1 MRVTKKLV
9 PESSKMGIILLGAL
23 VALVGIN
30 GILLIREARRQ
41 VRAHILKEH
50 SLIAK
55 HQADTIG
62 VELMGRLR
70 LLESYA
76 NRPSIAEAA
85 ARQDWNAIS
94 SQLTDLLRTDDDFSG
109 AAFADADGEIHVL
122 ESSEPAMAGRKSPYR
137 DNVYRA
143 LSGEYSYVSD
153 AFFIDDPGAQFG
165 ITFSARVEASSG
177 LLLGVLQTTLP
188 VTYESVIPFVPR
200 DERTKIELFD
210 QSGKALLGDEE
221 AGKRTGLRHFGV
233 AEGLEGGRGAGVYR
247 DPGSGHEV
255 IGGYSPVPG
264 VRWVLISEEPQ
275 GRAFGAI
282 KPLVYQL
289 GSVGVAALLAAG
301 GVAWLLL
308 RLLRKLAA
316 ERNRSQT
323 LLASIPDGVVVT
335 DDSGHITLMNAALE
349 KMTGWPLEEARDR
362 LVHEVTGYSA
372 GSPQRTSDFLEEA
385 YPALRAGAVVSP
397 TGRDH
402 TIRSRDGRAIPISWT
417 AAPLTEGERVTGIV
431 AVLRDVSRER
441 EADQLKASLVSTA
454 SHELRTP
461 LTMIQ
466 GFAELLSS
474 RELPGPKRREAVA
487 QIYSAAQ
494 RLSQL
499 IDDLLAVS
507 RIESGRLIM
516 EVEEVDVS
524 STVEDALAVFSP
536 AEKERLSVNVPR
548 SLPLVHA
555 DSRAVVQVLQH
566 LVSNALAYSPSDARV
581 EVAAERVD
589 STIQIMVR
597 DSGIGLSREEMSHIF
612 DKFYRA
618 DNSDVRQTSGT
629 GLGLYITRNLV
640 EMQGGRIWVES
651 EPEVG
656 TRFFVALPSALQAEE
671 PQAAASAS

>member
-1 MRVTKKLV
+1 
-9 PESSKMGIILLGAL
+9 MGIILLGAL

-41 VRAHILKEH
+41 VHAHILKEH
-50 SLIAK
+50 SLSAQ
-55 HQADTIG
+55 HQAQIIG
-62 VELMGRLR
+62 GELVGRLR
-70 LLESYA
+70 LVESYA
-76 NRPSIAEAA
+76 SRPSIVEAA
-85 ARQDWNAIS
+85 ARRDWSEIS
-94 SQLTDLLRTDDDFSG
+94 SQLTDLLRTDDDFFG
-109 AAFADADGEIHVL
+109 AAFADADGELHVL
-122 ESSEPAMAGRKSPYR
+122 EASEPAMAGRQSPYR
-137 DNVYRA
+137 NNVYRA

-153 AFFIDDPGAQFG
+153 AFFIDDPEGRFG

-177 LLLGVLQTTLP
+177 LFLGVLQTTLP
-188 VTYESVIPFVPR
+188 VTQESLIPSVQR
-200 DERTKIELFD
+200 DERTNIELFD
-210 QSGKALLGDEE
+210 QSGTPLLGDEE
-221 AGKRTGLRHFGV
+221 AGLRAGLRHFGV
-233 AEGLEGGRGAGVYR
+233 AEGLEGGRGAGEYR
-247 DPGSGHEV
+247 DPGSGREV

-264 VRWVLISEEPQ
+264 LQWVLISEEPQ
-275 GRAFGAI
+275 GRALASI
-282 KPLVYQL
+282 RPLIYQL
-289 GSVGVAALLAAG
+289 GSVGVAALVAAG

-335 DDSGHITLMNAALE
+335 DDSGHITLMNAAME
-349 KMTGWPLEEARDR
+349 KMTGWPLEEVRDR
-362 LVHEVTGYSA
+362 LVHEVTAYSA
-372 GSPQRTSDFLEEA
+372 GSPQRTADLLEET

-397 TGRDH
+397 AGSDH
-402 TIRSRDGRAIPISWT
+402 TIRSRDGRTIPISWT
-417 AAPLTEGERVTGIV
+417 AAPLTEGEQVTGIV

-474 RELPGPKRREAVA
+474 RELPEPKRRVAVA

-507 RIESGRLIM
+507 RIESGRLII
-516 EVEEVDVS
+516 EVEEVDLS

-536 AEKERLSVNVPR
+536 AEKERLSVSVPR
-548 SLPLVHA
+548 SLPPVQG
-555 DSRAVVQVLQH
+555 DVRAVAQVLQH
-566 LVSNALAYSPSDARV
+566 LVANALAYSPSDARV
-581 EVAAERVD
+581 EVAAERVE

-597 DSGIGLSREEMSHIF
+597 DSGIGLSREEMAHIF

-618 DNSDVRQTSGT
+618 DNSDVRETSGT

-651 EPEVG
+651 EPGVG

-671 PQAAASAS
+671 PQPAASAS